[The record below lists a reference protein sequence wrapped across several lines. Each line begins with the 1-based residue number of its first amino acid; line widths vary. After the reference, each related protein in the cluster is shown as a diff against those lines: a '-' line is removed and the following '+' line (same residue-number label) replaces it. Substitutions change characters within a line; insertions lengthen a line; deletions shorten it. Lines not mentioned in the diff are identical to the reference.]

1 MMNDTPEAALRS
13 RIADL
18 EQQLKLSDEGVSR
31 LAERCFALEQEVQ
44 SYLAA
49 RPQRELHADSPSRLH
64 PTLYYDAGFGFSEAD
79 TLTSQDC
86 LYDELTGAMAA
97 SFELPTDIQALRLDP
112 GELPCCI
119 TELGFSD
126 DRIQAAPC
134 NGWELPDGGTLFLR
148 GDPNYRLS
156 GLNRYPAGM
165 KLVITYNYFPLESLS
180 GEPLFRIVLD
190 GMQQFQQEKTGEE
203 QHIQELNHLIDEQ
216 QKNLEIQQ
224 QAIAQLNRDI
234 LDLRQQNLTLQSSNE
249 AYDNALRGM
258 QSSTSWKL
266 TAPIRRLIGLFHRGQ

>member
-1 MMNDTPEAALRS
+1 MNNETPAALLS

-126 DRIQAAPC
+126 DRILAAPC
-134 NGWELPDGGTLFLR
+134 IGWELPVGGTLFLR

>member
-1 MMNDTPEAALRS
+1 MNNETPAALLS

-119 TELGFSD
+119 TGLGFSD

-134 NGWELPDGGTLFLR
+134 NGWELQDGGTLFLR

-165 KLVITYNYFPLESLS
+165 KLVITYNYFPLDSLS

-203 QHIQELNHLIDEQ
+203 HHIQELNHLIDEQ

-224 QAIAQLNRDI
+224 QAIAQLNREI

>member
-1 MMNDTPEAALRS
+1 MNNETPAALLS

-134 NGWELPDGGTLFLR
+134 NGWELQDGGTLFLR

-203 QHIQELNHLIDEQ
+203 HHIQELNHLIDEQ

-224 QAIAQLNRDI
+224 QAIAQLNREI

>member
-1 MMNDTPEAALRS
+1 MNNETPAALLS

-86 LYDELTGAMAA
+86 LYDALTGAMAA

-134 NGWELPDGGTLFLR
+134 NGWELQDGGTLFLR

>member
-1 MMNDTPEAALRS
+1 MNNETPAALLS

-134 NGWELPDGGTLFLR
+134 NGWELQDGGTLFLR

-156 GLNRYPAGM
+156 GLNHYPAGM

-203 QHIQELNHLIDEQ
+203 HHIQELNHLIDEQ

>member
-1 MMNDTPEAALRS
+1 MNNETPAALLS

-148 GDPNYRLS
+148 GDPNYRLN
-156 GLNRYPAGM
+156 GLNHYPAGM

>member
-1 MMNDTPEAALRS
+1 MNNETPAALLS

-126 DRIQAAPC
+126 DRIQAAPY
-134 NGWELPDGGTLFLR
+134 NGWELQDGGTLFLR

-203 QHIQELNHLIDEQ
+203 HHIQELNHLIDEQ

-224 QAIAQLNRDI
+224 QAIAQLNREI

>member
-1 MMNDTPEAALRS
+1 MNNETPAALLS

-97 SFELPTDIQALRLDP
+97 SFELPTDVQALRLDP

>member
-1 MMNDTPEAALRS
+1 MNNETPAALLS

-148 GDPNYRLS
+148 GDPNYQLS

-165 KLVITYNYFPLESLS
+165 KLVITDNYFPLESLS

>member
-1 MMNDTPEAALRS
+1 MNNETPAALLS

-134 NGWELPDGGTLFLR
+134 NGWDLPDGGTLFLR

>member
-1 MMNDTPEAALRS
+1 MNNETPAALLS

>member
-1 MMNDTPEAALRS
+1 MNNETPAALLS

-134 NGWELPDGGTLFLR
+134 NGWELPNGGTLFLR

-190 GMQQFQQEKTGEE
+190 GMQQFQQEKIGEE

>member
-1 MMNDTPEAALRS
+1 MNNETPAALLS

-156 GLNRYPAGM
+156 GLNFYPSGM

>member
-1 MMNDTPEAALRS
+1 MNNETPAALLS

-134 NGWELPDGGTLFLR
+134 NGWELQDGGTLFLR

-203 QHIQELNHLIDEQ
+203 HHIQELNHLIDEQ

-224 QAIAQLNRDI
+224 QAIAQLNREI

-266 TAPIRRLIGLFHRGQ
+266 TAPIRKLLGLFHRGQ

>member
-1 MMNDTPEAALRS
+1 MNNETPAALLS

-134 NGWELPDGGTLFLR
+134 NGWELQDGGTLFLR

-180 GEPLFRIVLD
+180 GEPLFRIMLD

>member
-1 MMNDTPEAALRS
+1 MNNETPAALLS

-134 NGWELPDGGTLFLR
+134 NGWELPDGGALFLR

>member
-1 MMNDTPEAALRS
+1 MNNETPAALLS

-134 NGWELPDGGTLFLR
+134 NGWELQDGGTLFLR

-165 KLVITYNYFPLESLS
+165 KLVITYNYFPLDSLS

-203 QHIQELNHLIDEQ
+203 HHIQELNHLIDEQ

-224 QAIAQLNRDI
+224 QAIAQLNREI

>member
-1 MMNDTPEAALRS
+1 MNNETPAALLS

-97 SFELPTDIQALRLDP
+97 SFELPTDVQALRLDP

-119 TELGFSD
+119 TELSFSD

>member
-1 MMNDTPEAALRS
+1 MNNETPAALLS

-97 SFELPTDIQALRLDP
+97 SFELPTDIQTLRLDP

-190 GMQQFQQEKTGEE
+190 GMQQFQQEKTGVE

-224 QAIAQLNRDI
+224 QAIARLNRDI

>member
-1 MMNDTPEAALRS
+1 MNNETPAALLS

-49 RPQRELHADSPSRLH
+49 RPQRELHADSPSCLH

-134 NGWELPDGGTLFLR
+134 NGWELQDGGTLFLR

-180 GEPLFRIVLD
+180 GEPLFQIVLD

-203 QHIQELNHLIDEQ
+203 HHIQELNHLIDEQ

>member
-1 MMNDTPEAALRS
+1 MNNETPAALLS

-134 NGWELPDGGTLFLR
+134 NGWELQDGGTLFLR

-180 GEPLFRIVLD
+180 GEPLFQIVLD

-203 QHIQELNHLIDEQ
+203 HHIQELNHLIDEQ

>member
-1 MMNDTPEAALRS
+1 MNNETPAALLS

-97 SFELPTDIQALRLDP
+97 SFELPTDIQALRLFP
-112 GELPCCI
+112 
-119 TELGFSD
+119 F
-126 DRIQAAPC
+126 
-134 NGWELPDGGTLFLR
+134 FLR
-148 GDPNYRLS
+148 GL
-156 GLNRYPAGM
+156 
-165 KLVITYNYFPLESLS
+165 
-180 GEPLFRIVLD
+180 
-190 GMQQFQQEKTGEE
+190 
-203 QHIQELNHLIDEQ
+203 
-216 QKNLEIQQ
+216 
-224 QAIAQLNRDI
+224 
-234 LDLRQQNLTLQSSNE
+234 
-249 AYDNALRGM
+249 
-258 QSSTSWKL
+258 
-266 TAPIRRLIGLFHRGQ
+266 

>member
-1 MMNDTPEAALRS
+1 MNNETPAALLS

-134 NGWELPDGGTLFLR
+134 NGWELQNGGTLFLR

-203 QHIQELNHLIDEQ
+203 HHIQELNHLIDEQ

-224 QAIAQLNRDI
+224 QAIAQLNREI

>member
-1 MMNDTPEAALRS
+1 MNNETPAALLS

-49 RPQRELHADSPSRLH
+49 RPQRELHADSSSRLH

>member
-1 MMNDTPEAALRS
+1 MNNETPAALLS

-134 NGWELPDGGTLFLR
+134 NGWELQDGCTLFLR

>member
-1 MMNDTPEAALRS
+1 MNNETPAALLS

-165 KLVITYNYFPLESLS
+165 KLVINYNYFPLESLS

>member
-1 MMNDTPEAALRS
+1 MNNETPAALLS

-180 GEPLFRIVLD
+180 GEPLFQIVLD

-203 QHIQELNHLIDEQ
+203 HHIQELNHLIDEQ

>member
-1 MMNDTPEAALRS
+1 MNNETPAALLS

-134 NGWELPDGGTLFLR
+134 NGWELQDGGTLFLR

-156 GLNRYPAGM
+156 GLNHYPAGM

-203 QHIQELNHLIDEQ
+203 HHIQELNHLIDEQ

-224 QAIAQLNRDI
+224 QAIAQLNREI

>member
-1 MMNDTPEAALRS
+1 MNNETPAALLS

-190 GMQQFQQEKTGEE
+190 GMQQFQQEKIGEE

>member
-1 MMNDTPEAALRS
+1 MNNETPAALLS

-134 NGWELPDGGTLFLR
+134 NGWELPDGCTLFLR

>member
-1 MMNDTPEAALRS
+1 MNNETPAALLS

-134 NGWELPDGGTLFLR
+134 NGWELQDGGTLFLR

-203 QHIQELNHLIDEQ
+203 HHIQELNHLIDEQ

>member
-1 MMNDTPEAALRS
+1 MNNETPAALLS

-134 NGWELPDGGTLFLR
+134 NGWELQDGGTLFLR

-203 QHIQELNHLIDEQ
+203 HHIQELNHLIDEQ

-224 QAIAQLNRDI
+224 QAIAQLNREI
-234 LDLRQQNLTLQSSNE
+234 LDLRQENLTLQSSNE